1 MTLAS
6 PIDSKLKGVV
16 WKRTLRETALT
27 FPALAGEESADLVVV
42 GAGFCGL
49 NAALAAARA
58 GQNVV
63 LIEAGIVGSGASGRN
78 GGYNVPHFPG
88 AMTPSAVEAMIGPR
102 KGRALSELVLG
113 GAEQVF
119 RQIDSYQIACSPVQH
134 GWVQPAHSEASLA
147 RVRKAHDEWKAWGA
161 EVTWLTPGDLSAR
174 LGAAGYI
181 GGWFNPSGGT
191 LNPYG
196 LTIGLG
202 RAATQEGVR
211 IFEHSPVDG
220 IEEGPGGVTVKAGA
234 GRVRARRVIVATNA
248 YTGDFLPEVQRAT
261 VPVYLYHAAT
271 RPLRAELRAS
281 ILPGGECFTDLRK
294 SGGFGR
300 LDDDGRLISGGAVFA
315 FGDRLAYGIAHAR
328 NRMRQLFPQL
338 TEADTAFEDYWE
350 GYCAVTESYLPH
362 VQRLG
367 KEVFA
372 VVGFSTRGVNL
383 AQNLGRLVG
392 EFAAGRRGLD
402 EVPVAVVEQ
411 RRDIPM
417 WALKVRAARLVFPF
431 YQAKD
436 RLGLS

>member
-1 MTLAS
+1 MSLAS
-6 PIDSKLKGVV
+6 PIDSKLEGVV
-16 WKRTLRETALT
+16 WKRTLKEPVITYPTLT
-27 FPALAGEESADLVVV
+27 GEESADLVVI

-58 GQNVV
+58 GQKVI
-63 LIEAGIVGSGASGRN
+63 LLEAGIVGSGASGRN
-78 GGYNVPHFPG
+78 GGYNVPQFPG
-88 AMTPSAVEAMIGPR
+88 PITPGAVETMIGKK

-113 GAEQVF
+113 GADAVF
-119 RQIDSYQIACSPVQH
+119 RQIERYQINCSAVQH
-134 GWVQPAHSEASLA
+134 GWVQPAHSEVALA
-147 RVRKAHDEWKAWGA
+147 KIRKVFDEWKSWGA
-161 EVTWLTPGDLSAR
+161 DVTWLSQGDVASR

-181 GGWFNPSGGT
+181 GGWFNPTGGT
-191 LNPYG
+191 VNPYG

-202 RAATQEGVR
+202 RAASQEGVR
-211 IFEHSPVDG
+211 LFENSPVDG

-248 YTGDFLPEVQRAT
+248 YTGDFLPEVQRSV

-271 RPLRAELRAS
+271 RPLRPELRAS

-300 LDDDGRLISGGAVFA
+300 LDDAGRLISGGAVFA
-315 FGDRLAYGIAHAR
+315 LGDKQAYGMAHAR

-338 TEADTAFEDYWE
+338 TEADAVFEDYWE
-350 GYCAVTESYLPH
+350 GYCAVTDTYLPH

-383 AQNLGRLVG
+383 AQNLGRVVG
-392 EFAAGRRGLD
+392 EFAAGTRALD
-402 EVPVAVVEQ
+402 EVPVSVIEQ
-411 RRDIPM
+411 RRDVPL

>member
-1 MTLAS
+1 MSLAS
-6 PIDSKLKGVV
+6 PIDSKLEGVV
-16 WKRTLRETALT
+16 WKRTLKEAVISYPVLT
-27 FPALAGEESADLVVV
+27 GEESADIVVV

-49 NAALAAARA
+49 NAALAAAKS
-58 GQNVV
+58 GQKVA

-88 AMTPSAVEAMIGPR
+88 PITPSAVEAMIGR
-102 KGRALSELVLG
+102 TKGQALSELVLG
-113 GAEQVF
+113 GADAVF
-119 RQIDSYQIACSPVQH
+119 RQIDSYQINCSAVQH
-134 GWVQPAHSEASLA
+134 GWVQPAHSDVSLA
-147 RVRKAHDEWKAWGA
+147 KVRKVFDEWKSWGA
-161 EVTWLTPGDLSAR
+161 DVTWLAPGDVSSR

-181 GGWFNPSGGT
+181 GGWFNPTGGT
-191 LNPYG
+191 VNPYG

-211 IFEHSPVDG
+211 IFERSPVDG
-220 IEEGPGGVTVKAGA
+220 IEEGPEGVTVTAGG

-248 YTGDFLPEVQRAT
+248 YTGEFLPEVQRSV
-261 VPVYLYHAAT
+261 VPIYLYHAAT
-271 RPLRAELRAS
+271 RPLRPELRAS

-300 LDDDGRLISGGAVFA
+300 LDDAGRLISGGAVFA
-315 FGDRLAYGIAHAR
+315 LGDKQAYGIAHAR

-338 TEADTAFEDYWE
+338 TEADAEFEDYWE
-350 GYCAVTESYLPH
+350 GYCAVTDTYLPH

-383 AQNLGRLVG
+383 AQNLGRMVG
-392 EFAAGRRGLD
+392 EFAAGTRPLGD
-402 EVPVAVVEQ
+402 VPVSVIEQ
-411 RRDIPM
+411 RRDVPL
-417 WALKVRAARLVFPF
+417 WALKTRAARLVFPF